1 MKIFTNVTLQGDV
14 PEGTTLVEPQ
24 ENYEYTGASYYKE
37 LTDKTYN
44 AKIDKIRAGEV
55 ITGTY
60 EVRVNAGVE
69 SGTKLLNTV
78 QAQYGDVIKKSN
90 ESQLLTESGDIRVSV
105 KRVTDRKV
113 DLYES
118 GTVRYFAIIEN
129 LANSKSEDVIINTN
143 KSDNIEPSRVVLL
156 TGMKT
161 GENANQD
168 ESINSEEIDYRDEM
182 NIGSLGAG
190 EVKVLSY
197 DMSIKKLDSTN
208 KIGFSVIAKE
218 GKK

>member
-1 MKIFTNVTLQGDV
+1 MSL
-14 PEGTTLVEPQ
+14 
-24 ENYEYTGASYYKE
+24 
-37 LTDKTYN
+37 
-44 AKIDKIRAGEV
+44 
-55 ITGTY
+55 
-60 EVRVNAGVE
+60 
-69 SGTKLLNTV
+69 
-78 QAQYGDVIKKSN
+78 IKKSN

-161 GENANQD
+161 GENAN
-168 ESINSEEIDYRDEM
+168 ESLALLGKIAREGMVSADIKMCEEI
-182 NIGSLGAG
+182 
-190 EVKVLSY
+190 
-197 DMSIKKLDSTN
+197 IKRNKLRR
-208 KIGFSVIAKE
+208 
-218 GKK
+218 

>member
-1 MKIFTNVTLQGDV
+1 MRRENPRWEYRRETSAYDKSDYRSKFYKGKWEKAWIKNRIQYALDKKI
-14 PEGTTLVEPQ
+14 
-24 ENYEYTGASYYKE
+24 
-37 LTDKTYN
+37 
-44 AKIDKIRAGEV
+44 
-55 ITGTY
+55 
-60 EVRVNAGVE
+60 
-69 SGTKLLNTV
+69 
-78 QAQYGDVIKKSN
+78 
-90 ESQLLTESGDIRVSV
+90 
-105 KRVTDRKV
+105 

-129 LANSKSEDVIINTN
+129 LANSKSEDVIIHTN

-208 KIGFSVIAKE
+208 KI
-218 GKK
+218 